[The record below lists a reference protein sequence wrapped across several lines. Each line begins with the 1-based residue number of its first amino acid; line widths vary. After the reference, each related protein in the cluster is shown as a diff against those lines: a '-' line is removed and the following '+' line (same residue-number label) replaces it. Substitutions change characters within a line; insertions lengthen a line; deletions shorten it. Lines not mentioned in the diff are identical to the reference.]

1 MFPRSGAFE
10 VYVEGHRIFSKIKT
24 KRWPKFDRIVDTLQK
39 MITAHNNEEDL
50 AVFDIDYE
58 ASSKKKLI
66 PITNSDLYD
75 IKTIFRVRKSVNES
89 ARQSRTL
96 EHHAILLDKD
106 VAGYIASTNPEKNR
120 YKNVRNLI
128 PGLHGQT
135 LNLDDKA
142 NVYLQ

>member
-10 VYVEGHRIFSKIKT
+10 VYVEGYRIFSKIKT
-24 KRWPKFDRIVDTLQK
+24 KRWPKFDRIVETIKK
-39 MITAHNNEEDL
+39 MITAHNNDEDL
-50 AVFDIDYE
+50 VIFDVEYE
-58 ASSKKKLI
+58 APNKKVI

-89 ARQSRTL
+89 PRQSRTL
-96 EHHAILLDKD
+96 DHHEILPDRD
-106 VAGYIASTNPEKNR
+106 IAGYIASTNPEKNR